1 MRGRRI
7 QHPSASAVRRPARRF
22 VAGSVEGVLGP
33 PKPPQP
39 PSLVGAA
46 LMLLGGALLVPL
58 SIAGLVMDGASAL
71 VTAVLPAGILLVVGI
86 RELNRWTR
94 GDQ

>member
-1 MRGRRI
+1 
-7 QHPSASAVRRPARRF
+7 
-22 VAGSVEGVLGP
+22 
-33 PKPPQP
+33 
-39 PSLVGAA
+39 
-46 LMLLGGALLVPL
+46 MLLGGALLVPL